1 MYVQKEMHHL
11 VQGLKLSHVWALLDQ
26 SNKVAY
32 YQQTALNAR
41 LQIES
46 ILLAYLLLSLEKDSL

>member
-1 MYVQKEMHHL
+1 M
-11 VQGLKLSHVWALLDQ
+11 VQGLKLHHIWALLDQ
-26 SNKVAY
+26 SNRVAY

-46 ILLAYLLLSLEKDSL
+46 ILLAYLLLSLKKDSS